1 MVETNNLKIKEIF
14 NLALQNQK
22 KKNFRKA
29 IKIYNKI
36 LKINPKITLAY
47 YNLGLIYEQYGD
59 IKDAIGNYH
68 KAIATEPHFFYSY
81 NNLGILF
88 QRQGQKEK
96 AIENFK
102 KVIEINPKYLNAY
115 NNLGLAYASLGKYKE
130 ALDSYFD
137 ALYLDKKNVIA
148 TKSIIFL
155 LTYHITDKNHP
166 LVNANN
172 DLRKLQTKFKFEQL
186 LITENL
192 NLVLTNTLSIIKKE
206 SINVQNLDLFETQA
220 YRRNPLDLNCERHH
234 QVFNN
239 SNIIPKFCFS
249 CFKIQIEPF
258 NVIDLIRLFFIFDK
272 LNLSRN
278 NRRKCM
284 VEIRNKISGSYKG
297 LIYCSSVDEAN
308 KILEE
313 ITPFLKLLSNFKVSI
328 KRGCTEFYNLFPN
341 YKITDNNQK
350 DYMNYNKEWATI
362 ENNLEIKKNFN
373 KIKLTNSV
381 PGLSISDFLI
391 INQWLNYA
399 KVIGDLTYKKIELE
413 LFNSKYINTQLLNQ
427 VEFRKKEFLNQ
438 LKHSSN

>member
-1 MVETNNLKIKEIF
+1 MADTNNLDLNEIF

-22 KKNFRKA
+22 NRKFLEA

-36 LKINPKITLAY
+36 LKKNPKITLVY
-47 YNLGLIYEQYGD
+47 YNLGLIHEQLEN
-59 IKDAIGNYH
+59 IKVAKDNYN
-68 KAIATEPHFFYSY
+68 KAIKIDPNFIYSY
-81 NNLGILF
+81 NNLGILY
-88 QRQGQKEK
+88 QRQGLKEE

-102 KVIEINPKYLNAY
+102 KVIDINPKYLNAY
-115 NNLGLAYASLGKYKE
+115 NNLGLVYASLGKYGE
-130 ALDSYFD
+130 ALNSYLD
-137 ALYLDKKNVIA
+137 ALKLDKKNTIA

-155 LTYHITDKNHP
+155 LTYHITNKNHP
-166 LVNANN
+166 LVKANN
-172 DLRKLQTKFKFEQL
+172 DLRNLQTKFKFEEL
-186 LITENL
+186 LKTKNL
-192 NLVLTNTLSIIKKE
+192 NLVLKNSLRIIKNI
-206 SINVQNLDLFETQA
+206 SINIDNLDLFETQA

-234 QVFNN
+234 EVFNN

-272 LNLSRN
+272 LNLSKN

-297 LIYCSSVDEAN
+297 LIYCSSINEAN
-308 KILEE
+308 KILEQ
-313 ITPFLKLLSNFKVSI
+313 ITPLLKLLSNFKVNI

-341 YKITDNNQK
+341 YKITDNKQK
-350 DYMNYNKEWATI
+350 DYMNYNEEWLKI

-373 KIKLTNSV
+373 KIKLNNSV

-399 KVIGDLTYKKIELE
+399 KVVGDLTYKEIELD
-413 LFNSKYINTQLLNQ
+413 LLSPKYINQQMLNQ
-427 VEFRKKEFLNQ
+427 VEFRKKEFLQ
-438 LKHSSN
+438 I

>member
-1 MVETNNLKIKEIF
+1 
-14 NLALQNQK
+14 
-22 KKNFRKA
+22 
-29 IKIYNKI
+29 
-36 LKINPKITLAY
+36 
-47 YNLGLIYEQYGD
+47 
-59 IKDAIGNYH
+59 
-68 KAIATEPHFFYSY
+68 
-81 NNLGILF
+81 
-88 QRQGQKEK
+88 
-96 AIENFK
+96 
-102 KVIEINPKYLNAY
+102 
-115 NNLGLAYASLGKYKE
+115 
-130 ALDSYFD
+130 
-137 ALYLDKKNVIA
+137 
-148 TKSIIFL
+148 
-155 LTYHITDKNHP
+155 
-166 LVNANN
+166 
-172 DLRKLQTKFKFEQL
+172 
-186 LITENL
+186 
-192 NLVLTNTLSIIKKE
+192 
-206 SINVQNLDLFETQA
+206 
-220 YRRNPLDLNCERHH
+220 
-234 QVFNN
+234 
-239 SNIIPKFCFS
+239 
-249 CFKIQIEPF
+249 
-258 NVIDLIRLFFIFDK
+258 
-272 LNLSRN
+272 
-278 NRRKCM
+278 M